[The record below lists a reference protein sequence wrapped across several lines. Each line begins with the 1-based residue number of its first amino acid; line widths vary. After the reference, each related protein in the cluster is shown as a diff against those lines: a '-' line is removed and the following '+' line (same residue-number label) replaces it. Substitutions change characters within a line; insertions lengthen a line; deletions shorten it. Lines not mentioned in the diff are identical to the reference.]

1 MLEKLIE
8 RRDTEGYE
16 ILIVNSCP
24 NMTFRWKRGDNS
36 NIFLN
41 KLNCGGIINQTS
53 VHSNKGIKL
62 DSILFLIVYI
72 CRNKMI
78 PNTCIFRL
86 LTLAYYQVSY
96 FQELSKI
103 FAELRKIPCSMYKLA
118 VFTLKVIRNTL
129 IEA

>member
-1 MLEKLIE
+1 
-8 RRDTEGYE
+8 
-16 ILIVNSCP
+16 
-24 NMTFRWKRGDNS
+24 
-36 NIFLN
+36 
-41 KLNCGGIINQTS
+41 
-53 VHSNKGIKL
+53 
-62 DSILFLIVYI
+62 
-72 CRNKMI
+72 MI

-103 FAELRKIPCSMYKLA
+103 FAELRKILCSMYKLV

>member
-1 MLEKLIE
+1 
-8 RRDTEGYE
+8 
-16 ILIVNSCP
+16 
-24 NMTFRWKRGDNS
+24 
-36 NIFLN
+36 
-41 KLNCGGIINQTS
+41 
-53 VHSNKGIKL
+53 
-62 DSILFLIVYI
+62 
-72 CRNKMI
+72 MI

-103 FAELRKIPCSMYKLA
+103 FAELRKIKLA